1 MADVKVGSVQPIAM
15 TLPFSIDRFGN
26 ISSTTD
32 QKKIWADRV
41 RSAVGTALTQRVMR
55 PEFGTAIPQLLF
67 DSVDVVREALQSE
80 INLVFANYLS
90 VLSFEE
96 LNIEYDDRQNVLS
109 VDIRYRLPDDT
120 EESVT
125 LGVATLNGNQIIRE
139 DIA

>member
-1 MADVKVGSVQPIAM
+1 MSEITAGSVQPISIAF
-15 TLPFSIDRFGN
+15 PFSIDRFGN
-26 ISSTTD
+26 ISTTTD
-32 QKKIWADRV
+32 QRKIWADRV

-55 PEFGTAIPQLLF
+55 PEFGTAVPQLLF
-67 DSVDVVREALQSE
+67 DSVEVVREALEAE

-96 LNIEYDDRQNVLS
+96 LSIEYDDRQNVLS
-109 VDIRYRLPDDT
+109 VDIRYSLPDNT

-125 LGVATLNGNQIIRE
+125 IGVATLNGNQIIRE